1 MCFMRQFTTI
11 NLQWAISCNEFKS
24 RCLSWPGVHFIFT
37 VTSVTVLIRIAR
49 IAYQNSFSSL
59 STKQSSF
66 DSIPFCNVYF
76 ATSAQN
82 RCRRHVCGGGGA
94 WRLHGR

>member
-1 MCFMRQFTTI
+1 MYT
-11 NLQWAISCNEFKS
+11 
-24 RCLSWPGVHFIFT
+24 LSSLSPLSLFL
-37 VTSVTVLIRIAR
+37 SELPMS
-49 IAYQNSFSSL
+49 NSFSSL

-82 RCRRHVCGGGGA
+82 RCRRHVCGGGGGA
-94 WRLHGR
+94 W